1 VNLGPV
7 EWILITPDYHR
18 IHHGARGYAR
28 RNLGFVFTIWDRI
41 FGTYVNPQSTVK
53 DYDLFAVSTGKRL
66 LRMVV
71 GL

>member
-28 RNLGFVFTIWDRI
+28 RNLGFVFTIWDRM
-41 FGTYVNPQSTVK
+41 FGTYINPQSTGK
-53 DYDLFAVSTGKRL
+53 DYDLFAVATGKRL